1 MERGSFFGGV
11 EGERLLNHTGRTHR
25 CSSTRMDPTMHSLSQ
40 QWCRQEATAATSPTN
55 STRLNGA
62 ETAVWNKNQTVS
74 GDSVYLQKLVT
85 A

>member
-1 MERGSFFGGV
+1 MFYNKNGLHNAFIKSAVVQARSHGSY
-11 EGERLLNHTGRTHR
+11 
-25 CSSTRMDPTMHSLSQ
+25 LS
-40 QWCRQEATAATSPTN
+40 TN